1 MILYNFLLNL
11 ELKIGV
17 LKRTLNSKTSNLLR
31 PFLRVTVTVM
41 AILVTAISLQAGDYY
56 VTGTVSDRSG
66 KAVPGAKVSMTAGSA
81 VFGALS
87 GNDGKY
93 SLRISGIYGPV
104 PDLLQMGVPYPNP
117 FTQSINI
124 PFIINSSGDI
134 RLMIYNLSGQKI
146 KDFYFPGVEE
156 GSYQIIWDGRTDNG
170 APARQGLYIYTISF
184 GGKSWSGRL
193 LKYSSETASSAVSTL
208 EQIQIPNTAPVAS
221 GTYRIPVVAGVTCKD
236 YYPVRLTDITI
247 SRDTI
252 IDFEITASL
261 AIPFK
266 TQGNYVAMHTGADY
280 RPLNLKGINLGSS
293 PPGTFPGEIAY
304 AISGKTY
311 EEWINLMG
319 GAGFNGIR
327 VYTLHPPVFYEKLAN
342 YNFRH
347 PERPL
352 LLFQGVWLEEIE
364 NGSVSSEYDLT
375 LRTSSFR
382 NEIKEVIDCI
392 HGNKEIAFRLGKAY
406 GSYRTDISQWTAGYV
421 IGREIMPQEVDTTN
435 RLHAEMKSFT
445 GNQLSIAN
453 GTASE
458 VFVTQMLDETV
469 TYEYQKYS
477 VNRPVSISSWPTL
490 DPLTHPTEIFTDE
503 DKATYDITKINRQ
516 NLKAGIFA
524 CYHAYPYYP
533 NFISEQPSY
542 RVFSDDKGQNS
553 YLGYLTDMKN
563 HYADIPLVI
572 GEFGVP
578 SSWGSA
584 HQSFSSMHHG
594 GYSEYQQG
602 ERNIR
607 MLHNIFDSGC
617 AGGFMFSWMDEWFK
631 PTWIVSYLEAYGLDS
646 NNLFIPTRQLWHN
659 LTSPEQN
666 FGLISFDQKEIQSF
680 ISYSRD
686 NTSGPVSGI
695 EASHGNNYFYLNI
708 ELNRNISSGDTVLV
722 AFDTYLSGIGESRLP
737 NGRILN
743 NRSEFLL
750 EFVAGEDSA
759 SYFVTEAYNMKGF
772 SPRFNLTDPSVQKF
786 RSTVTD
792 GAPWKLMEWI
802 NDGFSMTEQKIGRIE
817 VENSS
822 GLTQGRLT
830 VASWTGNKL
839 KVRIPWTMLYF
850 YDPTQRKVVYGAESF
865 DGGRSYKISTAV
877 SDGIAVSVYFD
888 KSITSTTG
896 RYKWAKWLVVP
907 ETVMRAKGSLQV
919 VESGLA
925 PFTMFAD

>member
-1 MILYNFLLNL
+1 MGNNIC
-11 ELKIGV
+11 V
-17 LKRTLNSKTSNLLR
+17 LKRTLNKEAVYLLM
-31 PFLRVTVTVM
+31 PSLRVLIVSFLF
-41 AILVTAISLQAGDYY
+41 LVTAGNLCASDYY
-56 VTGTVSDRSG
+56 VTGKVTDMSG
-66 KAVPGAKVSMTAGSA
+66 KAVPDAKITLIAGSSE
-81 VFGALS
+81 FGALS
-87 GNDGKY
+87 GTDGNY
-93 SLRISGIYGPV
+93 SLRISGIYDHV
-104 PDLLQMGVPYPNP
+104 FDLLQQGVPYPNP
-117 FTQSINI
+117 FTHSTNI

-156 GSYQIIWDGRTDNG
+156 GSYQMIWDGRTDNG

-184 GGKSWSGRL
+184 KGKSWSGRL
-193 LKYSSETASSAVSTL
+193 LKYSSETSTSAVSTL
-208 EQIQIPNTAPVAS
+208 EQVQIPNIAPVPS
-221 GTYRIPVVAGVTCKD
+221 GSYRIPVIAGVTCKD
-236 YYPVRLTDITI
+236 YYPVRLTDIII

-252 IDFEITASL
+252 IDFKICAGL
-261 AIPFK
+261 DIPFK
-266 TQGNYVAMHTGADY
+266 TEGDFVAMHTGSDY

-347 PERPL
+347 PDRPL
-352 LLFQGVWLEEIE
+352 LLFQGIWLGEIE
-364 NGSVSSEYDLT
+364 NGSVPSEYDLT
-375 LRTSSFR
+375 LRTTSFR
-382 NEIKEVIDCI
+382 NEIREVIDCL
-392 HGNKEIAFRLGKAY
+392 HGNKEIAFRLGRAY
-406 GSYRTDISQWTAGYV
+406 GSYRTDMSRWTAGYI

-435 RLHAEMKSFT
+435 KLHPSMTSFS
-445 GNQLSIAN
+445 GNQLSITGGA
-453 GTASE
+453 ASE

-469 TYEYQKYS
+469 SYENQKYS

-542 RVFSDDKGQNS
+542 RNFSDRQGPDS
-553 YLGYLTDMKN
+553 YLGYLSDLKN
-563 HYADIPLVI
+563 HYKDIPLVI

-584 HQSFSSMHHG
+584 HQSFSNMNHG

-602 ERNIR
+602 ERNVR

-666 FGLISFDQKEIQSF
+666 FGLITFDQKVIPPYVK
-680 ISYSRD
+680 YSRD
-686 NTSGPVSGI
+686 NTSGPVSVI
-695 EASHGNNYFYLNI
+695 EATHGNNYFYVNI
-708 ELNRNISSGDTVLV
+708 TLERNLSAGDTVLI
-722 AFDTYLSGIGESRLP
+722 ALDTYLSGLGESQLP
-737 NGRILN
+737 NRKILS
-743 NRSEFLL
+743 NRSEFML
-750 EFVAGEDSA
+750 EYVAGEDSA
-759 SYFVTEAYNMKGF
+759 SYFMTEAYNMKGF
-772 SPRFNLTDPSVQKF
+772 TPRFNLTDPAVQKY

-817 VENSS
+817 AENSPLFYE
-822 GLTQGRLT
+822 GYLTIIT
-830 VASWTGNKL
+830 WDDNKL
-839 KVRIPWTMLYF
+839 RVRIPWTMLYF
-850 YDPTQRKVVYGAESF
+850 YDPTQRKVVNGASSS

-888 KSITSTTG
+888 KSITSTTS
-896 RYKWAKWLVVP
+896 RYKWDKWLVVS
-907 ETVMRAKGSLQV
+907 ETVSRGKRSLQQI
-919 VESGLA
+919 SLGLVA
-925 PFTMFAD
+925 FDMFAD